1 MNYQKYHAA
10 LVYSLVLQHL
20 LRATELEEKAFNLYA
35 DILERERIPKYQ
47 IKTASLYSKRI
58 VRAYERGE
66 ILPPSPFTKR
76 QKIRQSFARLVEWFL
91 YLNRERTKGEQR
103 KRN

>member
-1 MNYQKYHAA
+1 MNYRQYHTA

-20 LRATELEEKAFNLYA
+20 LRDTELEEKAFNLYA

-66 ILPPSPFTKR
+66 IQPPSPFTKR
-76 QKIRQSFARLVEWFL
+76 QKIRQFFVGIVEWIL
-91 YLNRERTKGEQR
+91 CLNRERTKDEQR
-103 KRN
+103 KRS